1 MITIDTNVLVR
12 ILIDDPDEQAQTD
25 AARALAK
32 TVRQV
37 YVPQIV
43 QVECVWVLESAYKL
57 DKPTII
63 RLLEHLQSNSAFILQ
78 RSEIFHAALER
89 FCKNNVDF
97 SDCLILEESQEFGAP
112 LYTFDKRLGK
122 QPEATLLKTTRS

>member
-1 MITIDTNVLVR
+1 MIAVDTNVLVR

-32 TVRQV
+32 TARQV

-57 DKPTII
+57 DKTTIV
-63 RLLEHLQSNSAFILQ
+63 RLLTHLQFNSAFVLQ
-78 RSEIFHAALER
+78 GPDTFHVALEVFR
-89 FCKNNVDF
+89 ENAVDF
-97 SDCLILEESQEFGAP
+97 SDCLILEESRQFGAP
-112 LYTFDKRLGK
+112 VYTFDKRLGK
-122 QPEATLLKTTRS
+122 QTEATLLQVKK